1 MIFSTDFFRDEV
13 RCGFYVP
20 TAIKQAWAAE
30 LMVLGEIDRI
40 CRKYDIKYY
49 AEWGTLLGAVRHGG
63 FVPWDDDLDIGMLRK
78 DYIRFREVA
87 EKELP
92 KEYVIH
98 DYASKDDHWMFLSRV
113 VSRNHVCFEKEH
125 LNQYHNFPYMVAI
138 DIFVSDYLYR
148 DEEKEKERCD
158 EILYI
163 LAVADLIVQKGID
176 DNLKEILNKL
186 EIKYHTRLLGIGSTK
201 ELGVQLYRLAEKQ
214 MARVPE
220 HEADSIGQIFPWV
233 LKGRKGVAKEYY
245 TKTVR
250 LPFENMTIPVP
261 ADYCTITGKRYRNFL
276 TIRKVWGGH
285 GYPFFEGQRN
295 ALQAMADFKL
305 PEFTF
310 SPDMLA
316 GKSEQPVDKSLKG
329 IVQEYIGVLDELMNS
344 LEENAAEDKRRES
357 LDILPECQHLAVDL
371 GTLIENVKGESNH
384 NVREIVACIE
394 AYCEVIYE
402 THTLLT
408 DIDNVLDDREYAD
421 RMTAL
426 QNAYDVMRR
435 AIDERLLQK
444 KVILFIT
451 TGSKQW
457 KGFKNLC
464 QSCIDDENN
473 EVYGVLVP
481 VVFKDCA
488 GNAVFNNIE
497 QPEDE
502 DFFPRE
508 IEVRRWTDIDVS
520 LLQPDIIYIQDPY
533 DNANP
538 CLTIPPQFYSNNLRN
553 YTTSLIFVPAFY
565 VNEFGEE
572 DTNDVY
578 NMKHYVTAPAVMY
591 ADHILLQ
598 SENTKKMYMEKL
610 VEFAGEESHE
620 IWDRKLKV
628 AKLYDDITEVP
639 AKTKEKKKVLNNKKT
654 IVYCIGLN
662 ELAQKGMIAVD
673 TIREKLEIFEEN
685 RTRHNLMVGMYPP
698 DLNIWKNADGAVTQQ
713 ITKLLEKYTK
723 QEWCE
728 ICNIDYANMEDI
740 AEESDA
746 YYGSPSPLVLMFTEV
761 GKPVMIAR

>member
-20 TAIKQAWAAE
+20 TAIKQVWAAE

-63 FVPWDDDLDIGMLRK
+63 FVPWDDDMDIGMLRK

-113 VSRNHVCFEKEH
+113 VSRNQICYEEEH
-125 LNQYHNFPYMVAI
+125 LNKYHNFPYMAAI

-176 DNLKEILNKL
+176 DNLKEILKKL
-186 EIKYHTRLLGIGSTK
+186 EIKYHTRLSGSGSARD
-201 ELGVQLYRLAEKQ
+201 LGVRLYRLAEQQ

-220 HEADSIGQIFPWV
+220 YEADSIGQIFPWI

-245 TKTVR
+245 AKTVR
-250 LPFENMTIPVP
+250 LPFENTTIPVP

-285 GYPFFEGQRN
+285 GYPAFEGQRN
-295 ALQAMADFKL
+295 ALQAIADFKL
-305 PEFTF
+305 PEYTF
-310 SPDMLA
+310 SPEMLA
-316 GKSEQPVDKSLKG
+316 NKQPVDKGFKE
-329 IVQEYIGVLDELMNS
+329 IVKEYIGVLDGLMNG
-344 LEENAAEDKRRES
+344 LKENAAENTWGES
-357 LDILPECQHLAVDL
+357 LDILPECQQLAVDL
-371 GTLIENVKGESNH
+371 GTLIEDIKGENNQ
-384 NVREIVACIE
+384 NVREIVACVE
-394 AYCEVIYE
+394 AYCEAVYE
-402 THTLLT
+402 TYRLLT
-408 DIDNVLDDREYAD
+408 DMDNALDHQKIGDSVVAS
-421 RMTAL
+421 

-457 KGFKNLC
+457 NGFKNLC
-464 QSCIDDENN
+464 QSCMDDENN

-488 GNAVFNNIE
+488 GNADFSNIE
-497 QPEDE
+497 QPEDNE
-502 DFFPRE
+502 FFPRE
-508 IEVRRWTDIDVS
+508 IEVRGWKDIDVS

-533 DNANP
+533 DNVNP
-538 CLTIPPQFYSNNLRN
+538 CLTIPPQFYSSNLRN
-553 YTTSLIFVPAFY
+553 YTASLIYVPAFY

-591 ADHILLQ
+591 ADYILLQ

-610 VEFAGEESHE
+610 VEFAGEEARE
-620 IWDRKLKV
+620 VWDGKLKV
-628 AKLYDDITEVP
+628 AKLYDEITELP
-639 AKTKEKKKVLNNKKT
+639 AKTKEKNKDLNNKKT

-685 RTRHNLMVGMYPP
+685 RTRHNLMVGLYPP
-698 DLNIWKNADGAVTQQ
+698 DLDTWKNADGGVTQQ

-728 ICNIDYANMEDI
+728 ICDINYANMKDI

-746 YYGSPSPLVLMFTEV
+746 YYGSPSPLVLMFTAV